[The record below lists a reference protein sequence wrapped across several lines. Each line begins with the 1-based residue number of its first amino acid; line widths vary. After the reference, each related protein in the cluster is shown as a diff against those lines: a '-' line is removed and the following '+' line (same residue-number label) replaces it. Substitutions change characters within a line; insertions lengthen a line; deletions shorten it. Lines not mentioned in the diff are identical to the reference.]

1 MGHSRDETASLAEV
15 DGIDGINVSRI
26 AIGLAPEP
34 ILFKPW
40 HPLRWVWLRT
50 VKSLDVAS
58 RIGQTPAAWNAG
70 PGPLGIGYANA
81 EQDNDEF

>member
-15 DGIDGINVSRI
+15 DGINGINVSRI

-40 HPLRWVWLRT
+40 HPL
-50 VKSLDVAS
+50 
-58 RIGQTPAAWNAG
+58 
-70 PGPLGIGYANA
+70 
-81 EQDNDEF
+81 